1 MKKMIYSW
9 LKQKTIDFTAVKT
22 RKNGEMLIV
31 CSNELEIYF
40 LNSVARFVVEHM
52 SANTTIEDIK
62 NEMLKIYD
70 VDETTLE
77 NDLVDI
83 IRDLQ
88 WKRLITLR

>member
-1 MKKMIYSW
+1 MIYSW